1 MAEQQHQQQPQE
13 QEPVEVE
20 AAHDDGRDEEEEDEE
35 QEVEEVEDQQQ
46 SESDGGEEMG
56 GGEVAEAR
64 GEGGEGQPPALD
76 PERNLP
82 LPLYRW
88 HQQQPKM
95 VHDDGDDDDDNES
108 EAAAAAEESRDRL
121 RSLHMA
127 HCNNNN
133 NDNSNF
139 SKRLQQLL
147 QQQQGLHAAQPPPTA
162 AAAIVDRLAEQL
174 SLLSTPRP
182 SQESVTASRVVQS
195 LPPERKLSV
204 PQLNSSLNSTDSI
217 SYQILICR
225 SMAGCAVLMHVFSH
239 LDDISLW
246 SASRVCLR
254 WASIIHQSVSNEQWS
269 KFTLRRWPLFRP
281 NYSVSVGSGSGGWAS
296 VFGQLVDSSP
306 CLYCLHRSSVEE
318 EGANWE
324 PSNHW
329 RNNRLCNEWRM
340 FCTDPPEGKL
350 GE

>member
-1 MAEQQHQQQPQE
+1 
-13 QEPVEVE
+13 
-20 AAHDDGRDEEEEDEE
+20 
-35 QEVEEVEDQQQ
+35 
-46 SESDGGEEMG
+46 MG
-56 GGEVAEAR
+56 GGVAEAR

-76 PERNLP
+76 PERNVP

-108 EAAAAAEESRDRL
+108 EAAVAEESRERL
-121 RSLHMA
+121 RSIHQAMA
-127 HCNNNN
+127 HCNNHNNN
-133 NDNSNF
+133 NDNF
-139 SKRLQQLL
+139 SKRLRQLL
-147 QQQQGLHAAQPPPTA
+147 QQHQQHGLGAAQPPPPVV
-162 AAAIVDRLAEQL
+162 AAIVDRLAEQL

-182 SQESVTASRVVQS
+182 SQESATASRIVQS

-204 PQLNSSLNSTDSI
+204 TQFVFLNSTNSI
-217 SYQILICR
+217 SFQILICR

-246 SASRVCLR
+246 SASRVCPR

-281 NYSVSVGSGSGGWAS
+281 NYSVGVGSGSGGWAS

-340 FCTDPPEGKL
+340 FCTDPPEGEWLNK
-350 GE
+350 